1 MKRIISMVLS
11 LVMLVSLLGV
21 NVSSEWTE
29 PTENTSLYSWPTAP
43 TAENIFG
50 GSGAFEKNAGTWS
63 SMTDTTASF
72 VAEDADG
79 EPAILMNNPTGEGDV
94 LYDYFSHDLG
104 GAITQGKV
112 EVTFSYKTNGSRF
125 GVILD
130 SGDPSTST
138 VAYTSLEYGEWADA
152 SNPPGY
158 ISVGKFPWPGSD
170 CWLKSYGGLGTHTDD
185 GFGQLWTITI
195 SANLEEHK
203 YNLTVKR
210 DGAVIGNLPK
220 YEFDMTQT
228 QIRRI
233 VFAQAKVTTDKMT
246 WDVKTYVKN
255 INIDY
260 KKIWKAPT
268 TDTNLYSWPSEPTA
282 DNIWNNGLENNAG
295 SASDYTYINGTA
307 SKTTFDI
314 GEKALLLNNDGTKE
328 SLKCDFF
335 SYNIGGAITK
345 GQIDLSF
352 KFKTNGTTMGVFLGN
367 GTYSTSTTA
376 LTITPWGENHIWEDG
391 VVKVYSGKIGY
402 EKFPWAPTSLK
413 ESLKLGQ
420 HSDDGFGEWLTVEI
434 SARPQEKKYT
444 LTVKDENNTVI
455 AYKSGIEMTA
465 AQTQIQDIAFVQLDE
480 MPWNAKTY
488 VKDIKVDYK
497 NYMSAGI
504 TSVKN
509 ANDEEVTD
517 ISKASG
523 KLTISSQMIN
533 TFGENRNYTVIAAA
547 YDSDNRLI
555 SVQMGEVHSGSADAE
570 FSDEFDFGGITAS
583 KIKLFAWG
591 DNIKPFDVPKTISAT
606 E

>member
-50 GSGAFEKNAGTWS
+50 GSGAFEKNAGSWS

-72 VAEDADG
+72 DDTEK
-79 EPAILMNNPTGEGDV
+79 AILLNNDGGDDTNENYGK
-94 LYDYFSHDLG
+94 YDYFSHDLG
-104 GAITQGKV
+104 GEITQGQV
-112 EVTFSYKTNGSRF
+112 DVTFNFKTNGAYL
-125 GVILD
+125 GIILD
-130 SGDPSTST
+130 SGEKETST
-138 VAYTSLEYGEWADA
+138 LALS
-152 SNPPGY
+152 
-158 ISVGKFPWPGSD
+158 ISPWGVNGDKTWPAGFMGNDKFPWPDINNKFGD
-170 CWLKSYGGLGTHTDD
+170 FQGLGNHGDD
-185 GFGQLWTITI
+185 KFGSYWTVVI
-195 SANLEEHK
+195 SARPEDKK
-203 YNLTVKR
+203 YTLDVKY
-210 DGAVIGNLPK
+210 GENQKTLAQT
-220 YEFDMTQT
+220 EFDMKDSK
-228 QIRRI
+228 IKRI
-233 VFAQAKVTTDKMT
+233 VFGQYDGVDWNA
-246 WDVKTYVKN
+246 KTYVKN

-260 KKIWKAPT
+260 KKVWKAPT

-413 ESLKLGQ
+413 DSLKLGQ

-444 LTVKDENNTVI
+444 LTVKDENNTAI

>member
-72 VAEDADG
+72 DDTEK
-79 EPAILMNNPTGEGDV
+79 AILLNNDGGDDTNENYGK
-94 LYDYFSHDLG
+94 YDYFSHDLG
-104 GAITQGKV
+104 GEITQGQV
-112 EVTFSYKTNGSRF
+112 DVTFNFKTNGAYL
-125 GVILD
+125 GIILD
-130 SGDPSTST
+130 SGEKETST
-138 VAYTSLEYGEWADA
+138 LALS
-152 SNPPGY
+152 
-158 ISVGKFPWPGSD
+158 ISHLGVNGDKTWPAGFMGNDKFPWPDINNKFGD
-170 CWLKSYGGLGTHTDD
+170 FQGLGNHGDD
-185 GFGQLWTITI
+185 KFGSYWTVVI
-195 SANLEEHK
+195 SARPEDKK
-203 YNLTVKR
+203 YTLDVKY
-210 DGAVIGNLPK
+210 GENQKTLAQT
-220 YEFDMTQT
+220 EFDMKDSK
-228 QIRRI
+228 IKRI
-233 VFAQAKVTTDKMT
+233 VFGQYDGVDWNA
-246 WDVKTYVKN
+246 KTYVKN

-260 KKIWKAPT
+260 KKVWKAPT

-282 DNIWNNGLENNAG
+282 DNVWDNGLEKNAG

-307 SKTTFDI
+307 SKTTFDT

-335 SYNIGGAITK
+335 SYNIGGAIIK

-352 KFKTNGTTMGVFLGN
+352 KFKTNGTTMGIFLGN

-402 EKFPWAPTSLK
+402 KKFPWAPTSLK
-413 ESLKLGQ
+413 DSLKLGQ
-420 HSDDGFGEWLTVEI
+420 HSDDGFGEWLAVEI

-497 NYMSAGI
+497 NYMSAWI

-523 KLTISSQMIN
+523 KLTISSHMIN

-555 SVQMGEVHSGSADAE
+555 SAQMGESHSGSADAE
-570 FSDEFDFGGITAS
+570 FSDEFDFGSITAS

-591 DNIKPFDVPKTISAT
+591 NNIKPFDVPKTISAT

>member
-29 PTENTSLYSWPTAP
+29 PTENTSLYSWPTTP

-50 GSGAFEKNAGTWS
+50 ESGAFEKNAGSWS

-72 VAEDADG
+72 DDTEK
-79 EPAILMNNPTGEGDV
+79 AILLNNDGGDDTNENYGK
-94 LYDYFSHDLG
+94 YDYFSHDLG
-104 GAITQGKV
+104 GEITQGQV
-112 EVTFSYKTNGSRF
+112 DVTFNFKTNGAYL
-125 GVILD
+125 GIILD
-130 SGDPSTST
+130 SGEKETST
-138 VAYTSLEYGEWADA
+138 LALS
-152 SNPPGY
+152 
-158 ISVGKFPWPGSD
+158 ISPWGVNGDKTWPAGFMGNDKFPWPDINNKFGD
-170 CWLKSYGGLGTHTDD
+170 FQGLGNHGDD
-185 GFGQLWTITI
+185 KFGSYWTVVI
-195 SANLEEHK
+195 SARPEDKK
-203 YNLTVKR
+203 YTLDVKY
-210 DGAVIGNLPK
+210 GENQKTLAQT
-220 YEFDMTQT
+220 EFDMKDSK
-228 QIRRI
+228 IKRI
-233 VFAQAKVTTDKMT
+233 VFGQYDGVDWNA
-246 WDVKTYVKN
+246 KTYVKN

-260 KKIWKAPT
+260 KKVWKAPT

-413 ESLKLGQ
+413 DSLKLGQ

>member
-29 PTENTSLYSWPTAP
+29 PTENTSLYSWPTTP

-50 GSGAFEKNAGTWS
+50 ESGAFEKNAGSWS

-72 VAEDADG
+72 DDTEK
-79 EPAILMNNPTGEGDV
+79 AILLNNDGGDDTNENYGK
-94 LYDYFSHDLG
+94 YDYFSHDLG
-104 GAITQGKV
+104 GEITQGQV
-112 EVTFSYKTNGSRF
+112 DVTFNFKTNGAYL
-125 GVILD
+125 GIILD
-130 SGDPSTST
+130 SGEKETST
-138 VAYTSLEYGEWADA
+138 LALS
-152 SNPPGY
+152 
-158 ISVGKFPWPGSD
+158 ISPWGVNGDKTWPAGFMGNDKFPWPDINNKFGD
-170 CWLKSYGGLGTHTDD
+170 FQGLGNHGDD
-185 GFGQLWTITI
+185 KFGSYWTVVI
-195 SANLEEHK
+195 SARPEDKK
-203 YNLTVKR
+203 YTLDVKY
-210 DGAVIGNLPK
+210 GENQKTLAQT
-220 YEFDMTQT
+220 EFDMKDSK
-228 QIRRI
+228 IKRI
-233 VFAQAKVTTDKMT
+233 VFGQYDGVDWNA
-246 WDVKTYVKN
+246 KTYVKN

-260 KKIWKAPT
+260 KKVWKAPT

-282 DNIWNNGLENNAG
+282 DNVWDNGLENNAG

-413 ESLKLGQ
+413 DSLKLGQ

>member
-72 VAEDADG
+72 DDTEK
-79 EPAILMNNPTGEGDV
+79 AILLNNDGGDDTNENYGK
-94 LYDYFSHDLG
+94 YDYFSHDLG
-104 GAITQGKV
+104 GEITQGQV
-112 EVTFSYKTNGSRF
+112 DVTFNFKTNGAYL
-125 GVILD
+125 GIILD
-130 SGDPSTST
+130 SGEKETST
-138 VAYTSLEYGEWADA
+138 LALS
-152 SNPPGY
+152 
-158 ISVGKFPWPGSD
+158 ISPWGVNGDKTWPAGFMGNDKFPWPDINNKFGD
-170 CWLKSYGGLGTHTDD
+170 FQGLGNHGDD
-185 GFGQLWTITI
+185 KFGSYWTVVI
-195 SANLEEHK
+195 SARPEDKK
-203 YNLTVKR
+203 YTLDVKY
-210 DGAVIGNLPK
+210 GENQKTLAQT
-220 YEFDMTQT
+220 EFDMKDSK
-228 QIRRI
+228 IKRI
-233 VFAQAKVTTDKMT
+233 VFGQYDGVDWNA
-246 WDVKTYVKN
+246 KTYVKN

-260 KKIWKAPT
+260 KKVWKAPT

-282 DNIWNNGLENNAG
+282 DNVWDNGLEKNAG

-307 SKTTFDI
+307 SKTTFDT

-335 SYNIGGAITK
+335 SYNIGGAIIK

-352 KFKTNGTTMGVFLGN
+352 KFKTNGTTMGIFLGN

-402 EKFPWAPTSLK
+402 KKFPWAPTSLK
-413 ESLKLGQ
+413 DSLKLGQ
-420 HSDDGFGEWLTVEI
+420 HSDDGFGEWLAVEI

-497 NYMSAGI
+497 NYMSAWI

>member
-72 VAEDADG
+72 DDTEK
-79 EPAILMNNPTGEGDV
+79 AILLNNDGGDDTNENYGK
-94 LYDYFSHDLG
+94 YDYFSHDLG
-104 GAITQGKV
+104 GEITQGQV
-112 EVTFSYKTNGSRF
+112 DVTFNFKTNGAYL
-125 GVILD
+125 GIILD
-130 SGDPSTST
+130 SGEKETST
-138 VAYTSLEYGEWADA
+138 LALS
-152 SNPPGY
+152 
-158 ISVGKFPWPGSD
+158 ISPWGVNGDKTWPAGFMGNDKFPWPDINNKFGD
-170 CWLKSYGGLGTHTDD
+170 FQGLGNHGDD
-185 GFGQLWTITI
+185 KFGSYWTVVI
-195 SANLEEHK
+195 SARPEDKK
-203 YNLTVKR
+203 YTLDVKY
-210 DGAVIGNLPK
+210 GENQKTLAQT
-220 YEFDMTQT
+220 EFDMKDSK
-228 QIRRI
+228 IKRI
-233 VFAQAKVTTDKMT
+233 VFGQYDGVDWNA
-246 WDVKTYVKN
+246 KTYVKN

-260 KKIWKAPT
+260 KKVWKAPT

-282 DNIWNNGLENNAG
+282 DNVWDNGLENNAG

-307 SKTTFDI
+307 SKTTFDT

-367 GTYSTSTTA
+367 GTYSTSTPA

-413 ESLKLGQ
+413 DSLKLGQ